1 MTATLAPPAAGA
13 KPLVAALV
21 GPPNAGKSTL
31 FNRLTGLKQKVA
43 NYPGV
48 TVEQRR
54 GRLLDPG
61 PRPVEL
67 VDLPGTYALDPRTD
81 DERIATDVLTGRM
94 PGAVVPDAVLLVLD
108 ATHLARHLT
117 LAAPVLALG
126 IPTLVVL
133 NMADDLQRRGG
144 QVDPSALADQ
154 LGTSVVMASGVTG
167 EGLDTIRKFL
177 TGRFGVPNRIALPVL
192 QSVPACRAW
201 AGELT
206 DASAYR
212 SPAPPVW
219 SHRLDGVAL
228 HPVAGPLIFLAVV
241 LGVFQ
246 AMFAVAA
253 PLSDGIEALITLA
266 GTWLGSVLP
275 DSAVKDLLVDG
286 ALAGVGS
293 VLVFLPQILVLFLL
307 IGALEDSGYMA
318 RAALIADRTMAKAGL
333 QGKSFIPL
341 LSAHACAVPAVMA
354 ARTIENPRDRLATI
368 LIAPFMTCAAR
379 LPVYTLII
387 AAFLP
392 NRPLLGGLLGTQAAA
407 LLGLY
412 VLGFLAALGTARLLK
427 STILRS
433 ERVPFMMELPPW
445 RWPTLRALGFRLVDR
460 SRAFLTRV
468 GTVILAAS
476 VGLWLFAHL
485 PTRNGEAPPIAESVA
500 GTVGRAIEP
509 AIEPLGFDWRI
520 GIGLVTSLAAREV
533 IVGTLG
539 TIHGIEGDESSP
551 GLQAALRQNLTPGG
565 AAALL
570 VFFAFAMQCVSTI
583 AVVRRETGGWKLPAL
598 QFGYMLALAWVMA
611 WVANRVVTGLM

>member
-1 MTATLAPPAAGA
+1 MTAILTPPVGA
-13 KPLVAALV
+13 KPVVVALV
-21 GPPNAGKSTL
+21 GPPNSGKSTL
-31 FNRLTGLKQKVA
+31 FNRLTGLRQKVA

-54 GRLLDPG
+54 GRLLEPG

-67 VDLPGTYALDPRTD
+67 VDLPGTYALDPRSD
-81 DERIATDVLTGRM
+81 DERIATDVLNGRM
-94 PGAVVPDAVLLVLD
+94 PGTAVPDAVLVVLD

-117 LAAPVLALG
+117 VVAPVLALG

-144 QVDPSALADQ
+144 EVDPAALADQ
-154 LGTSVVMASGVTG
+154 LGTSVVLASAATG
-167 EGLDTIRKFL
+167 EGLDTIRRFL
-177 TGRFGVPNRIALPVL
+177 TGRFGVPARIALPVL

-201 AGELT
+201 AGQLS

-212 SPAPPVW
+212 SPVPPVW
-219 SHRLDGVAL
+219 SHRLDEVAL
-228 HPVAGPLIFLAVV
+228 HPLAGPLIFLAVV

-246 AMFAVAA
+246 AMFVIAA
-253 PLSDGIEALITLA
+253 PLSDGIEAVIAAAGAWL
-266 GTWLGSVLP
+266 GTWIPAGP
-275 DSAVKDLLVDG
+275 ARDLLLEG

-354 ARTIENPRDRLATI
+354 ARSIENPRDRLATI

-392 NRPLLGGLLGTQAAA
+392 NTPLLGGLLGMRAAA

-445 RWPTLRALGFRLVDR
+445 RWPTVRALGFRLVDR
-460 SRAFLTRV
+460 SRAFITRV

-485 PTRNGEAPPIAESVA
+485 PTTDGKAPPIAESVA

-509 AIEPLGFDWRI
+509 AIAPLGFDWRI

-539 TIHGIEGDESSP
+539 TIHGIEGDENSP

-598 QFGYMLALAWVMA
+598 QFGYMLTLAWVMA
-611 WVANRVVTGLM
+611 WVANRVVTALM

>member
-1 MTATLAPPAAGA
+1 MTATLAPPPVGA
-13 KPLVAALV
+13 KPVVVALV
-21 GPPNAGKSTL
+21 GPPNSGKSTL
-31 FNRLTGLKQKVA
+31 FNRLTGLRQKVA

-54 GRLLDPG
+54 GRMLEAG
-61 PRPVEL
+61 MRPVEL
-67 VDLPGTYALDPRTD
+67 VDLPGTYALDPRSD
-81 DERIATDVLTGRM
+81 DERIATDVLNGRM
-94 PGAVVPDAVLLVLD
+94 PGSKVPDAVLVVLD

-117 LAAPVLALG
+117 VVAPVLALG
-126 IPTLVVL
+126 LPTLVVL

-144 QVDPSALADQ
+144 EVDPAALADQ
-154 LGTSVVMASGVTG
+154 LGTSVVLASAATG
-167 EGLDTIRKFL
+167 EGLDTIRRFL
-177 TGRFGVPNRIALPVL
+177 TGRFGVPARVALPVL

-201 AGELT
+201 AGQLT

-212 SPAPPVW
+212 SPVPPIW
-219 SHRLDGVAL
+219 SHRLDGIAL
-228 HPVAGPLIFLAVV
+228 HPVAGPLIFFAVV

-246 AMFAVAA
+246 AMFVVAA
-253 PLSDGIEALITLA
+253 PLSDGIEALLA
-266 GTWLGSVLP
+266 IGGGWLGGWLP
-275 DSAVKDLLVDG
+275 AGAVKSLILDG

-307 IGALEDSGYMA
+307 VGILEDSGYMA
-318 RAALIADRTMAKAGL
+318 RAALIADRTMAKVGL

-354 ARTIENPRDRLATI
+354 ARTIENRRDRLATI

-392 NRPLLGGLLGTQAAA
+392 NTPLLGRFLGMRAAA

-445 RWPTLRALGFRLVDR
+445 RWPTWRALGFRLVDR
-460 SRAFLTRV
+460 SRAFITRV

-485 PTRNGEAPPIAESVA
+485 PTTDGKAPPIGESVA

-509 AIEPLGFDWRI
+509 AIAPLGFDWRI
-520 GIGLVTSLAAREV
+520 GIGLVTSLAAR
-533 IVGTLG
+533 
-539 TIHGIEGDESSP
+539 
-551 GLQAALRQNLTPGG
+551 
-565 AAALL
+565 
-570 VFFAFAMQCVSTI
+570 
-583 AVVRRETGGWKLPAL
+583 
-598 QFGYMLALAWVMA
+598 
-611 WVANRVVTGLM
+611 